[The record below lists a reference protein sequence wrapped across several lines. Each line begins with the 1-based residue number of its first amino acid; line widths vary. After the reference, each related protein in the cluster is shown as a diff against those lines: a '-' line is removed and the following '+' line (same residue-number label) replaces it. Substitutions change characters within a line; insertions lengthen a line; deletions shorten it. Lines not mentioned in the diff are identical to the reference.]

1 MNLKA
6 KIYFSPCGY
15 LIHIGLVI
23 LAALGKR
30 CIVYGYKN
38 KDGKYLSRCRIAS
51 TAWITEKKKL
61 KIEDNVWINHYVRID
76 TTGGVE
82 IGEGCQIGYG
92 SCILSHSSHIAIRLA
107 GIHYMEEPLE
117 ERPGYV
123 FNPVRIGKYTF
134 IAGGCYIMPGVTIG
148 KGCVIGV
155 NSVVTKDIPDYSI
168 AVGSPAKV
176 IGSTLEIDKEI
187 IKENPSFKET
197 YYDMDALELMDK
209 KK

>member
-6 KIYFSPCGY
+6 KLYFSPFGY
-15 LIHIGLVI
+15 IIHCILLF
-23 LAALGKR
+23 LAAFGKK
-30 CIVYGYKN
+30 CLVYGYRN
-38 KDGKYLSRCRIAS
+38 HEGKYLKRTRIAS
-51 TAWITEKKKL
+51 TVWISDKKKF

-92 SCILSHSSHIAIRLA
+92 SCILSHSSHIAIRLS
-107 GIHYMEEPLE
+107 GIHYMEESPE
-117 ERPGYV
+117 NRPGYIIQ
-123 FNPVRIGKYTF
+123 PVKIGKYSF

-168 AVGSPAKV
+168 AFGSPAKV
-176 IGSTLEIDKEI
+176 FGSTLEVDK
-187 IKENPSFKET
+187 KYLTDDAKLKDM
-197 YYDMDALELMDK
+197 YYDQDALKSILE
-209 KK
+209 

>member
-1 MNLKA
+1 MNFKA
-6 KIYFSPCGY
+6 KIYFSPFGY
-15 LIHIGLVI
+15 LIHIGLVV

-30 CIVYGYKN
+30 CIVYGYRN

-51 TAWITEKKKL
+51 TAWITEKRKL
-61 KIEDNVWINHYVRID
+61 TIEDNVWINHYARID

-92 SCILSHSSHIAIRLA
+92 SCILSHSSHNSIRLA

-123 FNPVRIGKYTF
+123 FKPVRIGKYTF

-155 NSVVTKDIPDYSI
+155 NSVVTKDVPDYSI

-176 IGSTLEIDKEI
+176 IGSTLETDKRYLEEHPEL
-187 IKENPSFKET
+187 KDV
-197 YYDMDALELMDK
+197 YYDKNALN
-209 KK
+209 